1 MLSVRIFFGAPDIY
15 RCFAERQL
23 STELK
28 IHQLACKC
36 IRRKAQKG
44 FLVAAE
50 HVVFDIS
57 SANTSPRHIRTI
69 K

>member
-1 MLSVRIFFGAPDIY
+1 MLSVRIFFGALDIY
-15 RCFAERQL
+15 RCFSERQL

-28 IHQLACKC
+28 MNQLDCKC
-36 IRRKAQKG
+36 IPRKAQTG

-57 SANTSPRHIRTI
+57 STNTSPRHIHAI